1 MKKISL
7 ITRTILVAGSLFLG
21 ATALDA
27 AYAAPP
33 PPPPGGAPVA
43 KILMVDLRRVLAG
56 SKVGRDIQQ
65 QMEGQKQKATN
76 ELNGEGAALEREKA
90 QLQQQAAILAPDVRA
105 RRIKDFDARAQGFQ
119 KKVQQRSML
128 IQGGFIKA
136 QQQIE
141 AALGPILQGI
151 MRERGATILLDR
163 TAVLLAPNAIDV
175 TGDVIQ
181 RLDMKMPTVKMEL
194 VAPPQSMV
202 QQQQQQQQQQ

>member
-1 MKKISL
+1 MKKTSL
-7 ITRTILVAGSLFLG
+7 IARTILVAGMLFLG

-90 QLQQQAAILAPDVRA
+90 QLQQQAAILAADVKA
-105 RRIKDFDARAQGFQ
+105 RRVRDFELRAQAFQ
-119 KKVQQRSML
+119 KKVQQRSLL
-128 IQGGFIKA
+128 IQGGSIKA

-175 TGDVIQ
+175 TGVVIQ
-181 RLDMKMPTVKMEL
+181 RLDVKMPTVKVDL
-194 VAPPQSMV
+194 VAPPPSM
-202 QQQQQQQQQQ
+202 QQQQQQQQQ

>member
-1 MKKISL
+1 MKKTSL
-7 ITRTILVAGSLFLG
+7 IARTILVAGTLLLG

-43 KILMVDLRRVLAG
+43 RILMVDLRRVLAA
-56 SKVGRDIQQ
+56 SKVGRDVQQ

-76 ELNGEGAALEREKA
+76 ELNGEGGALEREKA
-90 QLQQQAAILAPDVRA
+90 QLQQQAAILAPDVKA
-105 RRIKDFDARAQGFQ
+105 RRIKDFETRAQGFQ
-119 KKVQQRSML
+119 KKVQQRSLL

-141 AALGPILQGI
+141 AALGPILQGL

-163 TAVLLAPNAIDV
+163 SGVLLAPNAIDV
-175 TGDVIQ
+175 TDVVIQ
-181 RLDMKMPTVKMEL
+181 RLDMKMSTVKLEL
-194 VAPPQSMV
+194 VAPPSSMQQP
-202 QQQQQQQQQQ
+202 QQQ

>member
-1 MKKISL
+1 MKKTSL
-7 ITRTILVAGSLFLG
+7 ITRTVLVAGMLFLG
-21 ATALDA
+21 ATVLDA

-33 PPPPGGAPVA
+33 PLPPGGAPVA

-56 SKVGRDIQQ
+56 SKVGHDLQQ
-65 QMEGQKQKATN
+65 QVENQKQKATN

-90 QLQQQAAILAPDVRA
+90 QLQQQAAILAADVKA
-105 RRIKDFDARAQGFQ
+105 RRIRDFEVRAQGFQ

-141 AALGPILQGI
+141 AALGPVLQGI

-175 TGDVIQ
+175 TDVVIQ
-181 RLDMKMPTVKMEL
+181 RLDMKMPTVTMEL
-194 VAPPQSMV
+194 VAPPASM
-202 QQQQQQQQQQ
+202 QQQQPQQ

>member
-1 MKKISL
+1 MTKTSL
-7 ITRTILVAGSLFLG
+7 IARTILVAGALLLG

-43 KILMVDLRRVLAG
+43 RILMVDLRRVLAA
-56 SKVGRDIQQ
+56 SKVGRDLQQ

-76 ELNGEGAALEREKA
+76 ELNGEGGALEREKA
-90 QLQQQAAILAPDVRA
+90 QLQQQAAILAPDVKA
-105 RRIKDFDARAQGFQ
+105 RRIRDFETRAQGFQ
-119 KKVQQRSML
+119 KKVQQRSLL

-141 AALGPILQGI
+141 AALGPILQGL

-163 TAVLLAPNAIDV
+163 SSVLLAPNAIDV
-175 TGDVIQ
+175 TDVVIQ
-181 RLDMKMPTVKMEL
+181 RLDMKVSTVKLEL
-194 VAPPQSMV
+194 VAPPASMQQP
-202 QQQQQQQQQQ
+202 QQQ

>member
-1 MKKISL
+1 MKKTSL
-7 ITRTILVAGSLFLG
+7 IARTILVAGALLLG

-43 KILMVDLRRVLAG
+43 RILMVDLRRVLAA
-56 SKVGRDIQQ
+56 SKVGRDLQQ

-76 ELNGEGAALEREKA
+76 ELNGEGGALEREKA
-90 QLQQQAAILAPDVRA
+90 QLQQQAAILAPDVKA
-105 RRIKDFDARAQGFQ
+105 RRIKDFETRAQGFQ
-119 KKVQQRSML
+119 KKVQQRSLL

-141 AALGPILQGI
+141 AALGPILQGL

-163 TAVLLAPNAIDV
+163 SGVLLAPNAIDV
-175 TGDVIQ
+175 TDVVIQ
-181 RLDMKMPTVKMEL
+181 RLDMKVSTVKLEL
-194 VAPPQSMV
+194 VAPPASMQQP
-202 QQQQQQQQQQ
+202 QQQ

>member
-105 RRIKDFDARAQGFQ
+105 RRIKDFDTRAQGFQ

>member
-1 MKKISL
+1 MTKISL
-7 ITRTILVAGSLFLG
+7 IARTILVAGALLLG

-43 KILMVDLRRVLAG
+43 RILMVDLRRVLAA
-56 SKVGRDIQQ
+56 SKVGRDLQQ

-76 ELNGEGAALEREKA
+76 ELNGEGGALEREKA
-90 QLQQQAAILAPDVRA
+90 QLQQQAAILAPDVKA
-105 RRIKDFDARAQGFQ
+105 RRIRDFETRAQGFQ
-119 KKVQQRSML
+119 KKVQQRSLL

-141 AALGPILQGI
+141 AALGPILQGL

-163 TAVLLAPNAIDV
+163 SSVLLAPNAIDV
-175 TGDVIQ
+175 TDVVIQ
-181 RLDMKMPTVKMEL
+181 RLDMKVSTVKLEL
-194 VAPPQSMV
+194 VAPPASMQQP
-202 QQQQQQQQQQ
+202 QQQ

>member
-1 MKKISL
+1 MKKTSL
-7 ITRTILVAGSLFLG
+7 FARTILVAGALLLG

-43 KILMVDLRRVLAG
+43 RILMVDLRRVLAA
-56 SKVGRDIQQ
+56 SKVGRDVQQ

-76 ELNGEGAALEREKA
+76 ELNGEGGALEREKA
-90 QLQQQAAILAPDVRA
+90 QLQQQAAILAPDVKA
-105 RRIKDFDARAQGFQ
+105 RRIKDFETRAQGFQ
-119 KKVQQRSML
+119 KKVQQRSLL

-141 AALGPILQGI
+141 AALGPILQGL

-163 TAVLLAPNAIDV
+163 SGVLLAPNAIDV
-175 TGDVIQ
+175 TDVVIQ
-181 RLDMKMPTVKMEL
+181 RLDMKMSTVKLEL
-194 VAPPQSMV
+194 VAPPSSMQQP
-202 QQQQQQQQQQ
+202 QQQ